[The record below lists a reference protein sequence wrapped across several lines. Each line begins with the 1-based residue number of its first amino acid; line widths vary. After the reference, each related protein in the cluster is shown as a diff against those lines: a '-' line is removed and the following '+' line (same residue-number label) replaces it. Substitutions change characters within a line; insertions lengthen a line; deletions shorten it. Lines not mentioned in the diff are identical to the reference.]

1 MSFSSHSGWRHSF
14 SFVSVDPSE
23 SSEEIVMTDIAGS
36 GMHDELSS
44 RAVNSTVVL
53 EMMREMRAQRRDLQE
68 AHALAARERRSE
80 RRWKMAF
87 QGLVFGTPMLI
98 GVIYF
103 LFFLSSTGF
112 RWGPWGDVVGVV
124 RVEGQIAANETA
136 SAEKIN
142 PPLVKAFENPNVK
155 AVVLLIDSPGGAPVE
170 SERIYNALDGLR
182 RRHKKPVVAVINNLG
197 ASAAYMIA
205 AHADRIVA
213 GRYSLVGSIGAIM
226 APWQLDKAIAR
237 FDVARRIYASGRLK
251 AFLDPFTPVTPE
263 VDAKAHQLVDT
274 MGQTFLADVKRARGS
289 RLRSG
294 VDYATGEVWAGA
306 EAKEIGLV
314 DAIGTLDE
322 VVATTWILKPYDF
335 GPAHEHGGF
344 LSSSASD
351 ALGDLLSKLLTQ
363 QPLRWQ

>member
-1 MSFSSHSGWRHSF
+1 
-14 SFVSVDPSE
+14 
-23 SSEEIVMTDIAGS
+23 
-36 GMHDELSS
+36 
-44 RAVNSTVVL
+44 VNSSTHFEEVAVDAISEATDPGRSDLPDSQTSVML

-136 SAEKIN
+136 SAEKII

-170 SERIYNALDGLR
+170 SERIYNALDSLR

-274 MGQTFLADVKRARGS
+274 MGQTFLADVKRARGP
-289 RLRSG
+289 RLRSD
-294 VDYATGEVWAGA
+294 VDYATGEVWAGT

-322 VVATTWILKPYDF
+322 VVATTWNLKPYDF
-335 GPAHEHGGF
+335 GPAHEHGGL

-351 ALGDLLSKLLTQ
+351 ALADLLNKLLTQ

>member
-1 MSFSSHSGWRHSF
+1 
-14 SFVSVDPSE
+14 
-23 SSEEIVMTDIAGS
+23 
-36 GMHDELSS
+36 
-44 RAVNSTVVL
+44 
-53 EMMREMRAQRRDLQE
+53 
-68 AHALAARERRSE
+68 
-80 RRWKMAF
+80 
-87 QGLVFGTPMLI
+87 MLI

-124 RVEGQIAANETA
+124 RIEGQIAANEAA
-136 SAEKIN
+136 SAEQVI
-142 PPLVKAFENPNVK
+142 PPLIKAFENPNVK
-155 AVVLLIDSPGGAPVE
+155 AVVLSIDSPGGAPVE
-170 SERIYNALDGLR
+170 AERIYSTLDSER
-182 RRHKKPVVAVINNLG
+182 QRHKKPVVAVINNLG

-205 AHADRIVA
+205 AHADRIIA

-263 VDAKAHQLVDT
+263 VDAKAHQLVDA

-289 RLRSG
+289 RLRPG
-294 VDYATGEVWAGA
+294 VDYATGEVWAGTQ
-306 EAKEIGLV
+306 AKEIGLV

-322 VVATTWILKPYDF
+322 VVATTWNLKPYDF
-335 GPAHEHGGF
+335 GPAHQHGGL
-344 LSSSASD
+344 LSLTVSD
-351 ALGDLLSKLLTQ
+351 TVGDLLNNLQIQ

>member
-1 MSFSSHSGWRHSF
+1 
-14 SFVSVDPSE
+14 
-23 SSEEIVMTDIAGS
+23 MTDIAAKDQHAEAGS
-36 GMHDELSS
+36 HGADSS
-44 RAVNSTVVL
+44 VML

-68 AHALAARERRSE
+68 AHAMAARERRSE
-80 RRWKMAF
+80 RHWKMAF
-87 QGLVFGTPMLI
+87 QGLVFGTPMLM
-98 GVIYF
+98 GVLYF

-124 RVEGQIAANETA
+124 RIEGQIAANEAA
-136 SAEKIN
+136 SAEQII
-142 PPLVKAFENPNVK
+142 PPLIKAFENPNVK
-155 AVVLLIDSPGGAPVE
+155 AVVLSIDSPGGAPVE
-170 SERIYNALDGLR
+170 SERIYNALDSLR
-182 RRHKKPVVAVINNLG
+182 QRHKKPVVAVINNLG

-294 VDYATGEVWAGA
+294 VDYATGEVWAGT

-314 DAIGTLDE
+314 DSIGTLDD
-322 VVATTWILKPYDF
+322 VVATTWNLKSYDF
-335 GPAHEHGGF
+335 GPAHEHGGL

-351 ALGDLLSKLLTQ
+351 ALGDLLSKLLTH